1 MLLRSLFARKKQIDA
16 SPKLRRIMDMTVPN
30 RPVSNE
36 TRGDNRYNRSLP
48 ALVCPWDGR
57 SPRVDAHV
65 VGVVQDLSDGGMSVL
80 FQDAPKHKEYLVT
93 LFLSNEEGAE
103 IFQFIC
109 EVRDARKFAGNWVL
123 VGFLVT
129 SCADLANI
137 PVADRATL
145 DALAHEQ
152 LISQ

>member
-1 MLLRSLFARKKQIDA
+1 MLLNSFFVRKKQIDA

-57 SPRVDAHV
+57 APKVDEHT
-65 VGVVQDLSDGGMSVL
+65 VGIVQDLSDRGMSVL
-80 FQDAPKHKEYLVT
+80 FQNAPTYKQYLVT

-109 EVRDARKFAGNWVL
+109 DVRDARKFAANWVS

-129 SCADLANI
+129 SCADLASL
-137 PVADRATL
+137 PVAVRANL
-145 DALAHEQ
+145 DALVHEQ
-152 LISQ
+152 LIAE